1 MTGPLVARG
10 ANVKDARYRA
20 SDSSIP
26 QISRVTATEAATDLL
41 RSLILSG
48 EIKSGAVLRQDE
60 VAKQLQVSRTPLREA
75 LHRLTAEGLIRLDP
89 HKGAM
94 VAQPSINE
102 LRDIYELQEILEC
115 EAVKEAVAHR
125 SKDKLE
131 QLRFHME
138 GLVEIRDSA
147 DWIRYNLGFHTCLY
161 EMSDKPL
168 LVEMI
173 TMLRNRASLYINMVA
188 RSDQSRI
195 RAEHEHREMFAALER
210 GDVGELQRLVH
221 AHLGAT
227 LAWVDEVIRM
237 NSHNKSD
244 GSE

>member
-1 MTGPLVARG
+1 MTDPLVTRDDVEGIARIG
-10 ANVKDARYRA
+10 V

-26 QISRVTATEAATDLL
+26 QLSRVTATEAATDLL

-48 EIKSGAVLRQDE
+48 AIQSGAVLRQDE
-60 VAKQLQVSRTPLREA
+60 VARQLQVSRTPLREA

-94 VAQPSINE
+94 VAQPSIGE

-115 EAVKEAVAHR
+115 EAVKEAVGHR
-125 SKDKLE
+125 TVDKLE
-131 QLRFHME
+131 QLRLHME

-161 EMSDKPL
+161 EMSGKPL

-188 RSDQSRI
+188 QSDQSRV
-195 RAEHEHREMFAALER
+195 RAEHEHREMFSALER
-210 GDVGELQRLVH
+210 GDVGELQRLVR

-237 NSHNKSD
+237 NGRNKTD
-244 GSE
+244 RSE